1 MFSEEIKRR
10 MQDGVDGNTPL
21 AGRIDMERLRAA
33 LEKPL
38 NMNRF
43 IIVNTDKF
51 AAHLP
56 QESFNACGTIGC
68 IAGNAVMNEVGYD
81 KASLQVIAEVL
92 GDAYDSSIQLAAAAI
107 LQLTYEESEDLFY
120 VEFPEGCPVGS
131 KQYNSEVKLSVN
143 GWLKRHG
150 VADTIEI

>member
-68 IAGNAVMNEVGYD
+68 IAGKRRNERGRIRQGIL
-81 KASLQVIAEVL
+81 AS
-92 GDAYDSSIQLAAAAI
+92 
-107 LQLTYEESEDLFY
+107 
-120 VEFPEGCPVGS
+120 
-131 KQYNSEVKLSVN
+131 N
-143 GWLKRHG
+143 R
-150 VADTIEI
+150 